1 MLRGAKRWAI
11 TGTPIQNKQLDMYS
25 LLRFLRCYPFDEHKL
40 WKVWVDNGTSMGGQ
54 RLNTIVKSLLLRR
67 TKSQTSN
74 VTGKAI
80 VELPNK
86 DVKEH
91 TITLN
96 DAERKVYDRVFAF
109 SQDAMI
115 SYMQRYVD
123 KEDNKDVA
131 RKSSQVFGT
140 KDDDKTSDTYKY
152 NPLANPSTEA
162 KNKLGITGDVKAHHL
177 LILIL
182 RLRQVYFLIH
192 L

>member
-1 MLRGAKRWAI
+1 
-11 TGTPIQNKQLDMYS
+11 
-25 LLRFLRCYPFDEHKL
+25 
-40 WKVWVDNGTSMGGQ
+40 
-54 RLNTIVKSLLLRR
+54 
-67 TKSQTSN
+67 
-74 VTGKAI
+74 
-80 VELPNK
+80 
-86 DVKEH
+86 
-91 TITLN
+91 
-96 DAERKVYDRVFAF
+96 
-109 SQDAMI
+109 MI

-123 KEDNKDVA
+123 KEDKKDVA